1 MKIFAQATDK
11 PSESSLNG
19 YLFALLSTV
28 VWSSSGIFVSH
39 LQNVYGMKA
48 ITVAF
53 WRDFLAAFFLLI
65 IIICFSRVSIK
76 QIRSNILFSLI
87 FGFVTAFFN
96 YFWTM
101 SIKINGVSVSAVL
114 TYCSPAFTAVLSFIF
129 LREQLKPMKILSI
142 LIGIFGAALVSGAIY
157 PSAWQ
162 SNAIGIATGLLSGLF
177 FSIYSIMGR
186 LAANRGMNAFSS
198 MFGSFFF
205 AAIILLFLNIPD
217 SESLFSL
224 KNSLNGWMTLV
235 LLVLGPT
242 ISGYGL
248 YMLSLTMIPATI
260 ANLISTLEP
269 FFTIL
274 LAYLLLAEKMT
285 FIQWIGGAM
294 IVLCVLLI
302 QFTRDF

>member
-1 MKIFAQATDK
+1 MKILAQPTEK
-11 PSESSLNG
+11 PTAISSNG

-28 VWSSSGIFVSH
+28 VWSSTGIFVSH
-39 LQNVYGMKA
+39 LQTDYGMKA

-65 IIICFSRVSIK
+65 IIVCFSRVSLK
-76 QIRSNILFSLI
+76 QIFANALFSLF
-87 FGFVTAFFN
+87 FGVVTAFFN
-96 YFWTM
+96 YFWTT
-101 SIKINGVSVSAVL
+101 SIKLNGVSVSAVL
-114 TYCSPAFTAVLSFIF
+114 TYCSPAFTALLSFIF
-129 LREQLKPMKILSI
+129 LREHLKPIKVLYILVGI
-142 LIGIFGAALVSGAIY
+142 LGAAMVSGAIY

-162 SNAIGIATGLLSGLF
+162 SNAIGIGTGLLSGLF